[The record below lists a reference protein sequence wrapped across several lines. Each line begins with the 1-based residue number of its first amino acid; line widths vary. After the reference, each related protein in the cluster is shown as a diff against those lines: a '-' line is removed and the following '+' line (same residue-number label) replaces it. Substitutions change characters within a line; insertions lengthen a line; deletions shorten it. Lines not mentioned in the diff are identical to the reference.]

1 MLRIILIRPGSTDY
15 VEQARVHGTLDIP
28 LSERGTEEVA
38 RTGEELRDLGIR
50 AVFCSDAEPA
60 LSTAKALAT
69 VLDVRC
75 RKLDHLQNLDHGL
88 WQGMSVEE
96 IKRKHPKVYRQW
108 QENPDSVCPPSGET
122 LSDARARVHT
132 VLKKFLKKQKEGTV
146 ALVVSEPLTSIVRC
160 ELQQGAL
167 GDLWKSYAEP
177 SGWQVIETE
186 LAPATS

>member
-69 VLDVRC
+69 VLDVRAQG
-75 RKLDHLQNLDHGL
+75 RGAGHVGRGNQTQAPEGL
-88 WQGMSVEE
+88 PSVARE
-96 IKRKHPKVYRQW
+96 PRQCLPAIGR
-108 QENPDSVCPPSGET
+108 N
-122 LSDARARVHT
+122 
-132 VLKKFLKKQKEGTV
+132 
-146 ALVVSEPLTSIVRC
+146 
-160 ELQQGAL
+160 
-167 GDLWKSYAEP
+167 
-177 SGWQVIETE
+177 IE
-186 LAPATS
+186 